1 MIRKF
6 HANDHRVR
14 NIMKKGTKWN
24 WPKTSLRTSIAD
36 WEPKNSYIHLMQH
49 TEHSQI
55 ENSFFKKQYPA
66 LFTIHQTKLFRNPD
80 LEKKEFWMLRLIYA
94 KNCGN
99 YKLNSLTAKQVHT
112 FYFDKFSSRLK
123 WTETIFL
130 ITSRFKIYFFER
142 IFITISYSHNLHSLS
157 FVFWWFCDHHKYQSP
172 KIDLWMTL
180 YDDCTF
186 THSASIEKTNKIPA
200 LNIPP
205 IMESSIILPRITWMI
220 EKRIR
225 LWKTF
230 RKRS

>member
-6 HANDHRVR
+6 HANNHRVR
-14 NIMKKGTKWN
+14 NIMKNGTKWN

-55 ENSFFKKQYPA
+55 ENYFFKKQYPA

-80 LEKKEFWMLRLIYA
+80 LEKKEFWMLRFIYA

-130 ITSRFKIYFFER
+130 ITSRFKIYFFKR
-142 IFITISYSHNLHSLS
+142 IFITIVTCIRYRLYFDDSVIFINVPKDRFVNDVVRWLHFYSQCIDRKNKQDPSI
-157 FVFWWFCDHHKYQSP
+157 KYS
-172 KIDLWMTL
+172 
-180 YDDCTF
+180 
-186 THSASIEKTNKIPA
+186 TNYGIVDYFAK
-200 LNIPP
+200 NHVNDRKENQ
-205 IMESSIILPRITWMI
+205 IMKNVS
-220 EKRIR
+220 
-225 LWKTF
+225 
-230 RKRS
+230 